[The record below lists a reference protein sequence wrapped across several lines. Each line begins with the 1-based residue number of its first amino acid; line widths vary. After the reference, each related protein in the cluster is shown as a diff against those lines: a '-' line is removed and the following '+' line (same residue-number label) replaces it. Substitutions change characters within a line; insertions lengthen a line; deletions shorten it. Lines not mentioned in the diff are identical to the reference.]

1 MCNKLRPQSYAA
13 YSAAWEFSWTPW
25 PHAPLQHI
33 VPHDAIKRMFSI
45 FCFSSHGTHG
55 VESNFV
61 YYRKIS
67 SLASCLLILL
77 QLFSDRIC
85 GQLFPASFKS
95 LQALLNPLFFFLFFC
110 FFNRAGTNLMASF
123 GPAHIPGIKPPS
135 PPFFF
140 LCLSFCE
147 QGENKRPAQ
156 WSASQLASWIEG
168 PLSWQFMS
176 TPLQKHTYKS
186 HPVLPSWTS
195 DERMMIR
202 MRDGPSF
209 HCVFAP
215 KSITFFHFCH
225 I

>member
-1 MCNKLRPQSYAA
+1 MELRAILSTIERSVAWHLASSFFSSYSQTGFVDSSFLHLLNHFKR
-13 YSAAWEFSWTPW
+13 YWTP
-25 PHAPLQHI
+25 
-33 VPHDAIKRMFSI
+33 
-45 FCFSSHGTHG
+45 
-55 VESNFV
+55 
-61 YYRKIS
+61 
-67 SLASCLLILL
+67 
-77 QLFSDRIC
+77 
-85 GQLFPASFKS
+85 
-95 LQALLNPLFFFLFFC
+95 FFFLFFC